1 MPLHSHVKLQPHQE
15 EAVAK
20 ARGKEGGILVNHG
33 LGSGKTLT
41 SMAIA
46 EERGGNVLAVV
57 PAALR
62 NNYHEQLKKFVP
74 EDRHK
79 NYKIISYHEFMR
91 DPHKYVDTHK
101 PNTLVADEVHRLR
114 NPKKMKGSFA
124 DVRSKVPFMVGM
136 TGSLV
141 NNHPQEAIELTN
153 LVNGK
158 PVMTKEHFERHHI
171 GIKQHSP
178 GLLGRLK
185 GAQTGETEHIRNKET
200 LRKTLDPHI
209 HRFTGDENYKKNLPK
224 VEYEDID
231 VPMSQ
236 RQRDMI
242 KALSGANP
250 ALAHKL
256 KNNLPPSKEEAKQLN
271 TFMMGMR
278 QVSNNPGTLDKN
290 IKNHMEESPKLQR
303 AAEEI
308 EKHQKND
315 PNFRGVTYSR
325 FLDGGVR
332 PIAERTQGHVYEGSL
347 SDKKREGV
355 LKDFHEGKKKHIGIS
370 PSGGEGLDLKGVK
383 LMQVL
388 EPDWNPETTSQ
399 AIGRAIR
406 YKSHAHLP
414 EHERTVKV
422 QRFRSVY
429 PDGLKQKIPLLNK
442 LKAFKKETSP
452 DEYLASRAK
461 EKDDLNKDF
470 LSALE
475 NKK

>member
-20 ARGKEGGILVNHG
+20 ARGKDGGILINHG

-79 NYKIISYHEFMR
+79 NYKVVSYHEFMK
-91 DPHKYVDTHK
+91 DPHKHIDTHK

-114 NPKKMKGSFA
+114 NPKRMKGSFT
-124 DVRSKVPFMVGM
+124 DVRHKVPFMVGM

-141 NNHPQEAIELTN
+141 NNHPSEAVELTN

-158 PVMTKEHFERHHI
+158 NVMTKDEFERNHI
-171 GIKQHSP
+171 GIKQHKP
-178 GLLGRLK
+178 GLIGRLK
-185 GAQTGETEHIRNKET
+185 GAQTGETEYIRNKEG
-200 LRKTLDPHI
+200 LKRKLEPHI
-209 HRFTGDENYKKNLPK
+209 HRFTGDENYKKHLPK
-224 VEYEDID
+224 VEYEDIN
-231 VPMSQ
+231 VPMSEKQ
-236 RQRDMI
+236 QTMI
-242 KALSGANP
+242 KALSGSNP

-256 KNNLPPSKEEAKQLN
+256 KNNLPPSKAEAQQLN

-290 IKNHMEESPKLQR
+290 IKDHMAESPKLQR

-308 EKHQKND
+308 EKHKKDD

-332 PIAERTQGHVYEGSL
+332 PITKKTDGHVYEGSL
-347 SDKKREGV
+347 NDKKRNEV
-355 LKDFHEGKKKHIGIS
+355 LNDFKSGKKKHIGIS

-406 YKSHAHLP
+406 YKSHEHLP
-414 EHERTVKV
+414 ENERHVKV
-422 QRFRSVY
+422 QRFHSVH

-461 EKDDLNKDF
+461 EKDQLNKDF
-470 LSALE
+470 LSTLD
-475 NKK
+475 KKK